1 MFPFSR
7 QEFLDVF
14 GRYNVAV
21 WPAQLLLYAVALVI
35 VALILRRER
44 LPVVFALLATLWLWM
59 GVVYHL
65 LFFREINPAAWPFGI
80 AFIAQA
86 VLLLSTDRRQMASG
100 ERGTPIARSTGKVL
114 IAYAL
119 VGYPLIG
126 SLAGQQYPTVVTLGL
141 PCPTTILTIGVLLAA
156 LRQPSVW
163 LLAIPIVW
171 AIIGTFAA
179 AGLSIPQ
186 DYGLTVAGLCAAVR
200 LLARPSQNKGGWIG
214 TSQANV

>member
-1 MFPFSR
+1 MLPFSR
-7 QEFLDVF
+7 QEFLEVF

-44 LPVVFALLATLWLWM
+44 PSVVFALLATLWLWT

-65 LFFREINPAAWPFGI
+65 LFFNEINPAARYFGI

-86 VLLLSTDRRQMASG
+86 VLLLSTDRRQLASG
-100 ERGTPIARSTGKVL
+100 EGGTPIARSTGKVL

-119 VGYPLIG
+119 FGYPLIG
-126 SLAGQQYPTVVTLGL
+126 YLAGQTYPTVVTLGL
-141 PCPTTILTIGVLLAA
+141 PCPTTIFTIGVLLIA
-156 LRQPSVW
+156 LRQPPVR
-163 LLAIPIVW
+163 LLAIPILW

-179 AGLSIPQ
+179 TALSMPQ
-186 DYGLTVAGLCAAVR
+186 DYGLSVAGLGAAVR
-200 LLARPSQNKGGWIG
+200 LLARPTQNKAGWIG
-214 TSQANV
+214 TSRANV

>member
-1 MFPFSR
+1 MLPFGR
-7 QEFLDVF
+7 QEFLEVF
-14 GRYNVAV
+14 GRYNIAV

-44 LPVVFALLATLWLWM
+44 RSVVVALLATLWLWT

-65 LFFREINPAAWPFGI
+65 LFFSEINPAARYFGI

-86 VLLLSTDRRQMASG
+86 VLLLATDRRQTASG
-100 ERGTPIARSTGKVL
+100 EWGTPIARSTGKVL

-126 SLAGQQYPTVVTLGL
+126 SLAGQTYPTVVTLGL
-141 PCPTTILTIGVLLAA
+141 PCPTTIFTIGVLLIA

-163 LLAIPIVW
+163 LLAIPILW

-179 AGLSIPQ
+179 IALSIPQ
-186 DYGLTVAGLCAAVR
+186 DYGLTVAGLGAAVR
-200 LLARPSQNKGGWIG
+200 LLTRQSQDKAGWIE